1 VRELLT
7 VTDRIDAKGV
17 EQVLIE
23 RLPGLENIYN
33 SIAPSNPI
41 YGEATRRGLEIF
53 QRSGYRFPP
62 E

>member
-23 RLPGLENIYN
+23 RRPGLENIYN

-41 YGEATRRGLEIF
+41 YGEAIRRGLEIL
-53 QRSGYRFPP
+53 QRRGYRFPP